1 MAPPF
6 NEVYPMKLPG
16 TCFAYSLIMLLC
28 GQTIKGI
35 HFGLL
40 CVNGLSIILLF
51 LITKKWLNPRAAL
64 IASLSYAFLSVSP
77 TVLGFAAHATHF
89 IVLAALAGT
98 YLLLLCRESERL
110 TLYWGS
116 GFLFGLAFLMKQQG
130 ILFAWWGGS
139 LILQTGLSSKTVR
152 IKAILMRLLIFAA
165 GAILPLMVVLAIA
178 LFNGTFDKLWFWT
191 FKYSAAY
198 AGAVPLS
205 RGMENLYKSLV
216 EVTDGFAL
224 WWIMAASG
232 FLILVIDGWFK
243 KIRWTIVSFTLSSLL
258 AVSIGLYFRNHYF
271 ILLLPAA
278 AMLVGILIDSLH
290 YYISRKC
297 SYKVAISLPVI
308 FFLFVIILGI
318 NAHKDYFLLEKPETL
333 VKSIHGPNPFLESLK
348 IGEFLRSRTI
358 SVRLSQG

>member
-1 MAPPF
+1 
-6 NEVYPMKLPG
+6 
-16 TCFAYSLIMLLC
+16 
-28 GQTIKGI
+28 
-35 HFGLL
+35 
-40 CVNGLSIILLF
+40 
-51 LITKKWLNPRAAL
+51 
-64 IASLSYAFLSVSP
+64 
-77 TVLGFAAHATHF
+77 
-89 IVLAALAGT
+89 
-98 YLLLLCRESERL
+98 
-110 TLYWGS
+110 
-116 GFLFGLAFLMKQQG
+116 
-130 ILFAWWGGS
+130 
-139 LILQTGLSSKTVR
+139 
-152 IKAILMRLLIFAA
+152 MRLLIFAA

-232 FLILVIDGWFK
+232 FLILVIDEWFK

-258 AVSIGLYFRNHYF
+258 AVSIGLYFRNHYY

-308 FFLFVIILGI
+308 FFLFVIILGLKV
-318 NAHKDYFLLEKPETL
+318 HQDYFLLEKPETL